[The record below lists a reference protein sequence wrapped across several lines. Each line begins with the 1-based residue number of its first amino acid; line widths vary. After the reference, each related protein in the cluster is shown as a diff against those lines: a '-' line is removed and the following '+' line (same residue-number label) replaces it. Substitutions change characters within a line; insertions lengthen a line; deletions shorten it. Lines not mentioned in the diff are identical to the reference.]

1 MGWFQTFVSV
11 AFAFVLTA
19 SSVCAEAASKTL
31 DLGDGYRFELL
42 GAGETEASAGH
53 PKTITISVALTDN
66 AIHDDK
72 TRLIE
77 AADRMFESVL
87 LNAAE
92 NGNYTRA
99 IVNIRRPAAAT
110 LEDFLYVRGKD
121 EVWLR
126 QAGASPWKI
135 AQNPAAWKAPP
146 SQTIEFDKF
155 GTFAVEAA
163 AEIQAPTGFK
173 RAAEIDFVTK
183 TPLIDIQRKL
193 REAKALWAR
202 IDREQL
208 GKDGFDL
215 IVLGNFATPQRGRFH
230 ARKGFFVRIPRTET
244 GEWAELPDRVPD
256 NRDALISQLRRPA
269 DALVQTIAYRFTFDG
284 SPETLR
290 FAKFSTLSATSPH
303 LAPMP
308 SAVAYGFIPAAH
320 RIEAATALDL
330 RALTNSAPNGRIRN

>member
-1 MGWFQTFVSV
+1 MVSFRTVVSV
-11 AFAFVLTA
+11 AVALVLA
-19 SSVCAEAASKTL
+19 VSAARAGAANRTI

-42 GAGETEASAGH
+42 GAGETEAGVGH
-53 PKTITISVALTDN
+53 AKTITISVALTDN

-72 TRLIE
+72 VRLIE
-77 AADRMFESVL
+77 AADRMFEAVL

-92 NGNYTRA
+92 NGNYVRA
-99 IVNIRRPAAAT
+99 AVNIRRPAAAT
-110 LEDFLYVRGKD
+110 FEDFLYVRGKD

-135 AQNPAAWKAPP
+135 AQDPAAWKGPP
-146 SQTIEFDKF
+146 SQAIEFDKF
-155 GTFAVEAA
+155 GVFAVEAA
-163 AEIQAPTGFK
+163 AEIQPPTGFK
-173 RAAEIDFVTK
+173 RAAEIDFVSK

-193 REAKALWAR
+193 RETKALWAR

-208 GKDGFDL
+208 IKDGFDL

-230 ARKGFFVRIPRTET
+230 ARKGFFVRIPRMQT

-256 NRDALISQLRRPA
+256 NRDALISQTRRPA

-290 FAKFSTLSATSPH
+290 FANFSAQTAVSPH

-308 SAVAYGFIPAAH
+308 TAVAYGFVPAAQ

-330 RALTNSAPNGRIRN
+330 RVLTSVR